1 MDSIDEQILSLL
13 ADDARRTYDDIGR
26 QVSLSPSAVKRRI
39 DQLRANGSLLGFTA
53 IINYEARGWSIEAH
67 VHLYLRAGG
76 VMRKQFVDSL
86 YQHPE
91 IIEAWMVSGES
102 DAVAHVRTKDGE
114 SLERLIIE
122 LKRDGLVERTK
133 SEIVLSQLVPR
144 RSIPLLY
151 EGPGP
156 A

>member
-1 MDSIDEQILSLL
+1 MDAIDEQILALL
-13 ADDARRTYDDIGR
+13 SEDARRTYDDIGQ

-39 DQLRANGSLLGFTA
+39 DSLRASGTLLGFTA
-53 IINYEARGWSIEAH
+53 IIDYEARGWSIEAH

-76 VMRKQFVDSL
+76 VLRTQFVELLSK
-86 YQHPE
+86 HPE
-91 IIEAWMVSGES
+91 VIEAWMVSGES
-102 DAVAHVRTKDGE
+102 DAVAHVITRDGE
-114 SLERLIIE
+114 SLERFILE
-122 LKRDGLVERTK
+122 LKQDGLVERTR

-151 EGPGP
+151 ERP